1 MTYSAAAC
9 WARFRVATIAAPGAG
24 RTLCRLLPRRFHADR
39 SRPEAIPT
47 PGDDAI
53 GDNTPG
59 DRAGGDGIVSP
70 HPGGLRA
77 TAVVAVALAM
87 LLGACSDDDAGGTGE
102 LPGPPPTDVVFV
114 DPPPDAA
121 PAPEF
126 SAKLVDDT
134 AFDAATLWADR
145 PVVLLFTASW
155 CGRCADL
162 HREVAA
168 TVDTHGGAIALLGLV
183 DDTDEDAA
191 GYADEVGVD
200 HPLAVVPTDVWNL
213 YAADEPPLVVL
224 IAPGGALLR
233 GWPGGV
239 DSEVLAEELS
249 GLIADGDDAAG

>member
-1 MTYSAAAC
+1 MPAPAA
-9 WARFRVATIAAPGAG
+9 I
-24 RTLCRLLPRRFHADR
+24 HADR
-39 SRPEAIPT
+39 SRPEARPT

-53 GDNTPG
+53 GDNTLG
-59 DRAGGDGIVSP
+59 DRADGERVVSP
-70 HPGGLRA
+70 RPGALRA
-77 TAVVAVALAM
+77 TAALAVVLAI
-87 LLGACSDDDAGGTGE
+87 LLGACSDDDAGGEGD

-121 PAPEF
+121 AAPEF
-126 SAKLVDDT
+126 SAQLVDGT

-145 PVVLLFTASW
+145 PVVLLFTATW
-155 CGRCADL
+155 CGRCADV

-168 TVDTHGGAIALLGLV
+168 AVDTHGGAIALLGLV

-239 DSEVLAEELS
+239 DPEVLAEELS
-249 GLIADGDDAAG
+249 GLVADGDDATG